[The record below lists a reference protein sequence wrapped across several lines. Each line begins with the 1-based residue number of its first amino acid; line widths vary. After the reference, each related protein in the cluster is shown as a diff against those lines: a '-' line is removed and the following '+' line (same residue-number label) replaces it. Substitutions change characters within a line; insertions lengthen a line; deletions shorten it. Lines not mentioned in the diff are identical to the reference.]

1 MRLLS
6 VSINRPSDPYHG
18 NNGAMPDWRS
28 DKSPHKPVLWTS
40 FWEFCQKNK
49 ELHLFKGASK
59 LFVFVHNNIIL
70 ICSIY
75 LKFPTLFSLKLVYWE
90 CISAGIYILFLM
102 IVLTDRILNI
112 NLFKQLEIID
122 ISNSK
127 TACCVPLW
135 KTLILRCLV
144 ELF

>member
-1 MRLLS
+1 MIKQIISQLSYFECCMFFFSFSIFFLKIKMRLLS

-18 NNGAMPDWRS
+18 NDGAMPDWRS
-28 DKSPHKPVLWTS
+28 DKSPHKPVLWSS

-70 ICSIY
+70 ICRIY
-75 LKFPTLFSLKLVYWE
+75 FKFPTLFSLKLVYWE
-90 CISAGIYILFLM
+90 CISTGIYILFLM

-112 NLFKQLEIID
+112 NLY
-122 ISNSK
+122 
-127 TACCVPLW
+127 
-135 KTLILRCLV
+135 
-144 ELF
+144 